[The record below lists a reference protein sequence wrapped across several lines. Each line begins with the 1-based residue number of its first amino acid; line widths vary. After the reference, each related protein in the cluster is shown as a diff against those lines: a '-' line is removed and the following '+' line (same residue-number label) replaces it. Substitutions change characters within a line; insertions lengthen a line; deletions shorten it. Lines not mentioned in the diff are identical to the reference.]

1 MLLRRQRAAHDWM
14 STLATVRDHSSCG
27 MGRRGVQRQHCT
39 TAGAPWTG
47 MMDVYDAPLPAP
59 MIPGAN
65 AGDTECLLDEDFR
78 DIATSH
84 NVRTCRKL

>member
-1 MLLRRQRAAHDWM
+1 M
-14 STLATVRDHSSCG
+14 
-27 MGRRGVQRQHCT
+27 
-39 TAGAPWTG
+39 
-47 MMDVYDAPLPAP
+47 YDTPLPPP

-84 NVRTCRKL
+84 NVRADCDSRVPECTVASLPWLLYAMRAGKRCCYALGAFGLL